1 MTGEELLKRLVN
13 LPDKE
18 CLEKYEPESCDQR
31 DMRAI
36 VDAYIARL
44 AEVSDLKH
52 DPGGGIDRGSQD
64 SIDGLEGGRM
74 GKDMS
79 MSEKREKLEI
89 LIDETIKVRKLEQA
103 WNCSPYSAKNLGKI
117 VENHS
122 SKTNGQNQGK
132 KFVEKYIAKNFQV
145 ETRRKNRKQAQTN
158 IVPTL

>member
-1 MTGEELLKRLVN
+1 MN

-64 SIDGLEGGRM
+64 SIDGLERGGKK
-74 GKDMS
+74 KDMS

-89 LIDETIKVRKLEQA
+89 LIDETIKVRIFKT
-103 WNCSPYSAKNLGKI
+103 WNCSQKLELIRQKLSIHLILENLL
-117 VENHS
+117 E
-122 SKTNGQNQGK
+122 
-132 KFVEKYIAKNFQV
+132 
-145 ETRRKNRKQAQTN
+145 
-158 IVPTL
+158 